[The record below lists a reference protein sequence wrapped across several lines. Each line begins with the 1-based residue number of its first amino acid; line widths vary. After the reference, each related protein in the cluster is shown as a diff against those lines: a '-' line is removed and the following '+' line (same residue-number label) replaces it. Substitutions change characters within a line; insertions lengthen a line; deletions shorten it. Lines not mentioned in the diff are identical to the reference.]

1 MAPIESNQSE
11 MAVMAM
17 GAIGGFPQH
26 HAAGQNVSLAF
37 LLDSLIQRTYHDLV
51 VLSEL
56 LPRKM
61 DMEKK
66 IEIVKFASKTRQSFI
81 RLLALVKWA
90 SSAAKVDKCA
100 AISAFLDHQGLLLVD
115 TADMLARMA
124 RENLVHARLPN
135 FSIPCAV
142 DVLTTGR
149 YRRLPTCIKDRI
161 IPADPI
167 TASEKT
173 SVLLRLNQIIQ
184 HRLVTSEMPSQ
195 LSNLSIVDG
204 TVKFHVPQEFE
215 ATLTLMGDDQSIPW
229 RLLHVDILVKDPD
242 TGDGKALV
250 HNMQVHYLH
259 QLVQSRLFTEEK
271 PLADMYILLH
281 SFCQSLQLEVLNSQA
296 HRLIRERW
304 GEHIT
309 TTSYIA
315 AQNLT
320 LAYWRA
326 QNCSLDK
333 SKNQLYSVTICVD
346 KDSSQPLDVK
356 HTPPLTSSEAAIVN
370 KAIKSE
376 LLSIERLLVES
387 ILIRSKAKLK
397 ELQLDLKK
405 ANISSKAII
414 QGNPPVL
421 SIAILEPCSQAEH
434 LTISVD
440 MQTGLFQPHVAHAGA
455 ALLEEIEECLNS
467 DPTKLYQYIIR
478 LKFTIC
484 IEHCKRAVQLQ
495 PVICL
500 ERLPLVSISADHPL
514 NKVSQNRLYL
524 KLTRHNNYYVVV
536 EFITE
541 QGGEFETQIKYY
553 LLRVR
558 PSTFY
563 DQIPHD
569 AQQSDPDT
577 AKSFLAPLSIFPI
590 EPESLV
596 YGPDT
601 EFQGH
606 LAPNKRKH
614 ALAGYQHFSVVK
626 KRRFDHVHYF
636 QDRLSHITS
645 LCDMRIPYVQL
656 LEELSKNNISNQGV
670 QVEGEGVG
678 LVVKLT
684 SAPPFEGPCTH
695 AAEELAKN
703 LVSCS
708 FRLQLS
714 SSMRWQVQLCF
725 ANCPLKSTN
734 PKEQVPIRHVTLAY
748 EHTSGGTSVMWRQF
762 LHEWYAIVRLYKPVL
777 EFAPVLNE
785 FGNQLN
791 VEVRSFSYKRLTMSY
806 GKDKSNTITIRWEPD
821 RKGFTLPLG
830 TGGSAKAANC
840 HVLISEQLRHE
851 FNQHQNIAQLMQV
864 LQDTYSP
871 LQAISKLPKRPELG
885 AIMHPH
891 YPLQQFTVVPQSS
904 MHIRIVYR
912 NIYCIDVQCRG
923 KNMVA
928 IRDGAHSLF
937 DTSKVVTGLNPTHSL
952 KVFLDMFVDDTVLH
966 AKRRSITEDDN
977 PPSPVAMDTMDLFP
991 PAQQPTGASPLQ
1003 RAGQH
1008 NTSGYMHGVG
1018 NSPAHPASPHTSV
1031 LQQQY
1036 NLQSPG
1042 VACPLASPPSIV
1054 PSPSGSK
1061 LGTPSPAFA
1070 AGSPGN
1076 MHHAPSPG
1084 FVPVPSPMS
1093 VNLQS
1098 PAGVPFMSQVG
1109 MHESHGSPY
1118 TNMSISM
1125 PSPRTWPASPS
1136 VPGLSPSIRHQSPGS
1151 ANIHSPG
1158 NAIQQHASQPPAM
1171 IGSVQSQPSRTLPQR
1186 SWAGSIPTI
1195 LSHDALHKLCT
1206 PATPGGLAS
1215 TTGAAPYQCCPLER
1229 FLSAI
1234 YLKKHLLR
1242 VLHATGQNKLELL
1255 QVLPS
1260 TEPGVIQF
1268 KSDTLLFRVLFN
1280 PAVNLTLQ
1288 LHAKPVQDNSDHW
1301 TTEEMHVL
1309 SRFFEVKV
1317 SCPPYKVT
1325 TLNAFMRLISA
1336 PTRILHDFIQLMR
1349 LELVPDRTLKWSLQ
1363 LCLTIPPN
1371 NIAVAGFG
1379 SLAVVVSKKILIF
1392 IQLTRNVPNQEPQS
1406 IIIPIVH
1413 YPNNSTLQLEQPALQ
1428 NNPTSLLVS
1437 NVLKH
1442 WSEYNMNS
1450 SECTIFP
1457 AIRDLMG
1464 SLNLP
1469 AGKV

>member
-11 MAVMAM
+11 MNVMPM
-17 GAIGGFPQH
+17 GAVGGFSQH
-26 HAAGQNVSLAF
+26 ATAQNVSLAY
-37 LLDSLIQRTYHDLV
+37 LLDCLIQRTYHDLI

-161 IPADPI
+161 VPADPI

-184 HRLVTSEMPSQ
+184 HRLVTSELPTQ

-250 HNMQVHYLH
+250 HSMQIHYIH

-271 PLADMYILLH
+271 PLADMYSLLH

-296 HRLIRERW
+296 HRLMRERW
-304 GEHIT
+304 GEHIAIT
-309 TTSYIA
+309 GYMA
-315 AQNLT
+315 AQSLN

-326 QNCSLDK
+326 QNYCLDK
-333 SKNQLYSVTICVD
+333 SKHQLYSVNICVD
-346 KDSSQPLDVK
+346 KDSLQPLDVK
-356 HTPPLTSSEAAIVN
+356 HTPPLTPSEAAKVN
-370 KAIKSE
+370 QAIKSE
-376 LLSIERLLVES
+376 MLSIERLLVES
-387 ILIRSKAKLK
+387 ILIRSKAKLQ

-405 ANISSKAII
+405 ANISTKAVI

-421 SIAILEPCSQAEH
+421 SIAILEPCGPSEY

-440 MQTGLFQPHVAHAGA
+440 MQTGLFQPYVAHAGA

-478 LKFTIC
+478 LKFTIS

-495 PVICL
+495 PVTCL

-514 NKVSQNRLYL
+514 TKVSPNRLYL
-524 KLTRHNNYYVVV
+524 KLTKHNNYYVVV

-541 QGGEFETQIKYY
+541 LGGEFETQIKYY

-558 PSTFY
+558 PSTYY
-563 DQIPHD
+563 DQTAHD
-569 AQQSDPDT
+569 AQHPDPDT
-577 AKSFLAPLSIFPI
+577 AKSFLAPLTLFPI
-590 EPESLV
+590 DPQSLV
-596 YGPDT
+596 HGPNT
-601 EFQGH
+601 AFEGS
-606 LAPNKRKH
+606 LGLNKRKQIQDGFH
-614 ALAGYQHFSVVK
+614 HVSSA
-626 KRRFDHVHYF
+626 KRRKFDHEHYF
-636 QDRLSHITS
+636 QDQLAHITA
-645 LCDMRIPYVQL
+645 LCDMRIPYIQL
-656 LEELSKNNISNQGV
+656 LEELSKNNICHQGV
-670 QVEGEGVG
+670 QVEGEGAG
-678 LVVKLT
+678 LVLKLT
-684 SAPPFEGPCTH
+684 SPPPFDGTCTQ
-695 AAEELAKN
+695 AAKELGKN
-703 LVSCS
+703 LISCC
-708 FRLQLS
+708 FRLQLH
-714 SSMRWQVQLCF
+714 SMRWQIQLCF
-725 ANCPLKSTN
+725 ANCPLRSTN
-734 PKEQVPIRHVTLAY
+734 PKEQVPIRSVSLSY
-748 EHTSGGTSVMWRQF
+748 DHTTAGTVVMWRHF
-762 LHEWYAIVRLYKPVL
+762 IHEWSAIVRLYKPVL
-777 EFAPVLNE
+777 EFAPVINDYA
-785 FGNQLN
+785 NQLN
-791 VEVRSFSYKRLTMSY
+791 MEVRSFSYKRLTMAY
-806 GKDKSNTITIRWEPD
+806 GKDKANTVTIRWEPE
-821 RKGFTLPLG
+821 RKCFTLPLG

-840 HVLISEQLRHE
+840 HVIIMEQLRQE

-864 LQDTYSP
+864 LQDTYIP
-871 LQAISKLPKRPELG
+871 LQAIAKLPTRPGLG
-885 AIMHPH
+885 AGSHAH
-891 YPLQQFTVVPQSS
+891 YPLQQFCVVPQSS
-904 MHIRIVYR
+904 THIRIAYR
-912 NIYCIDVQCRG
+912 SIYCIDIQCRG

-937 DTSKVVTGLNPTHSL
+937 DTSKVVTGFNPTPSL
-952 KVFLDMFVDDTVLH
+952 KVFLDMFVDDTILY

-991 PAQQPTGASPLQ
+991 QAQQPTGASPLQ
-1003 RAGQH
+1003 RASQH
-1008 NTSGYMHGVG
+1008 STGYGHAVAS
-1018 NSPAHPASPHTSV
+1018 SPAHPASPHTSV

-1036 NLQSPG
+1036 NMQSPG
-1042 VACPLASPPSIV
+1042 VACPLASPPTIT
-1054 PSPSGSK
+1054 PSPSGAK

-1076 MHHAPSPG
+1076 IHHAPSPG

-1093 VNLQS
+1093 VNMHS
-1098 PAGVPFMSQVG
+1098 PAAVSFINPG

-1118 TNMSISM
+1118 TNMSLSM
-1125 PSPRTWPASPS
+1125 PSPRNWPASPS

-1158 NAIQQHASQPPAM
+1158 TTVQQHASQPSM
-1171 IGSVQSQPSRTLPQR
+1171 IGSVQSQPTRSLPHR

-1206 PATPGGLAS
+1206 PTPTGTINTGLG
-1215 TTGAAPYQCCPLER
+1215 TPYQCCPLER

-1234 YLKKHLLR
+1234 FLKKQLQR
-1242 VLHATGQNKLELL
+1242 VLLGPNKCDTLH
-1255 QVLPS
+1255 VVPS
-1260 TEPGVIQF
+1260 NEPGVIQF
-1268 KSDTLLFRVLFN
+1268 QSDSLLFRVSLN
-1280 PAVNLTLQ
+1280 PAANLTLHLQ
-1288 LHAKPVQDNSDHW
+1288 AKPVPECSEPW
-1301 TTEEMHVL
+1301 TGEELHVL
-1309 SRFFEVKV
+1309 SKFFEEKV
-1317 SCPPYKVT
+1317 ACPPYKQT
-1325 TLNAFMRLISA
+1325 TLSAFIRLISA
-1336 PTRILHDFIQLMR
+1336 STRILHDFIQIMR
-1349 LELVPDRTLKWSLQ
+1349 LELVPDRTLKWTLQ
-1363 LCLTIPPN
+1363 WCLTISPN
-1371 NIAVAGFG
+1371 IIAVAGVG
-1379 SLAVVVSKKILIF
+1379 SIAVVVRNKILFF
-1392 IQLTRNVPNQEPQS
+1392 IQLTRNVNNLVPGQELQTIIVPIIHDPNT
-1406 IIIPIVH
+1406 
-1413 YPNNSTLQLEQPALQ
+1413 NSTLQLDQSLQ
-1428 NNPTSLLVS
+1428 NASANSASPQVS
-1437 NVLKH
+1437 AMLKRFN
-1442 WSEYNMNS
+1442 EYNINS
-1450 SECTIFP
+1450 SECSIFP
-1457 AIRDLMG
+1457 AIRDLMM
-1464 SLNLP
+1464 NLTLP
-1469 AGKV
+1469 SVKI